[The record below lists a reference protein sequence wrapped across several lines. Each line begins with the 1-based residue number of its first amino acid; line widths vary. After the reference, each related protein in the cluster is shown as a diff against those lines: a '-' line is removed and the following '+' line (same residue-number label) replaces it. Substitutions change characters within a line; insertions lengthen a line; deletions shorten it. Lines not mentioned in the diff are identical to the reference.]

1 MKPRLYKL
9 FYLLIDT
16 LDWMTLAIIIG
27 NMLIGKR
34 RILNRDKDTKA
45 FSASRT
51 LFSSIKTKVM
61 KVTKDTTNGAHDHT
75 NEVPRDKK
83 KYISQCFGLV
93 LGFFHYS

>member
-1 MKPRLYKL
+1 M
-9 FYLLIDT
+9 DT

-34 RILNRDKDTKA
+34 RILNRDRDTKA

-75 NEVPRDKK
+75 NEVPRNK
-83 KYISQCFGLV
+83 KYISVNV
-93 LGFFHYS
+93 LLWSSVFFITSGKVWL

>member
-1 MKPRLYKL
+1 M
-9 FYLLIDT
+9 DT

-34 RILNRDKDTKA
+34 KILNRDRDTKA

-61 KVTKDTTNGAHDHT
+61 KVTRDTTNGAHDHT

-83 KYISQCFGLV
+83 IWVNV
-93 LGFFHYS
+93 LLWYSVFSLHPAQ

>member
-1 MKPRLYKL
+1 M
-9 FYLLIDT
+9 DT

-34 RILNRDKDTKA
+34 RILNKDRDTKA

-51 LFSSIKTKVM
+51 FFSSIKTKVM

-75 NEVPRDKK
+75 NEVPTNKK
-83 KYISQCFGLV
+83 KYISQCFALV
-93 LGFFHYS
+93 FVFFFHYS

>member
-1 MKPRLYKL
+1 M
-9 FYLLIDT
+9 DT

-34 RILNRDKDTKA
+34 KILNRDRDTKA

-83 KYISQCFGLV
+83 KLSLSGSR
-93 LGFFHYS
+93 FFFSL

>member
-1 MKPRLYKL
+1 M
-9 FYLLIDT
+9 DT

-34 RILNRDKDTKA
+34 KILNRDRDTKA

-75 NEVPRDKK
+75 NEVPGDRKIF
-83 KYISQCFGLV
+83 ISQCFALV
-93 LGFFHYS
+93 LSFFHCHRVMRRM

>member
-1 MKPRLYKL
+1 MFYKL
-9 FYLLIDT
+9 LYLLMDT

-34 RILNRDKDTKA
+34 RILNKDRDTKA

-61 KVTKDTTNGAHDHT
+61 KVTRDTTNGAHDHT

-83 KYISQCFGLV
+83 RISVNV
-93 LGFFHYS
+93 LLSSSVFSLK

>member
-1 MKPRLYKL
+1 M
-9 FYLLIDT
+9 IDT

-34 RILNRDKDTKA
+34 RILNRERDTKA

-83 KYISQCFGLV
+83 KSVNFL
-93 LGFFHYS
+93 LWYSVFSLHPAQ